1 MKSDTGMNLWVHLDQ
16 ISTLVRKARALE
28 LKHYNFTLAEAEILY
43 ILNRENKGLTL
54 AEIAWWNCRELNSV
68 LIRVN
73 KMEKKGLVKKIRS
86 SGGKKTKV
94 QISEKGRELY
104 SNVTSKSI
112 HMIFDV
118 ISEEEKRNLEST
130 LQKLDVRT
138 RDLLG
143 IGFKPA
149 FLP

>member
-1 MKSDTGMNLWVHLDQ
+1 MKSDKGMNLWVHLDQ
-16 ISTLVRKARALE
+16 VNTLVRKARALE

-43 ILNRENKGLTL
+43 ILIRENKDLTL

-73 KMEKKGLVKKIRS
+73 KMEKKGLVKKIRG
-86 SGGKKTKV
+86 SGGKKSKV
-94 QISEKGRELY
+94 HISEKGRELY
-104 SNVTSKSI
+104 SKVTSKSI

-118 ISEEEKRNLEST
+118 ISEEEKENLESI

-138 RDLLG
+138 RELLG
-143 IGFKPA
+143 IGFKPP